1 MAVSNFV
8 LIHLIDVEIFYKV
21 SKIFVLLV
29 TLGKVR
35 IIEASSSSWHHE
47 WLL

>member
-29 TLGKVR
+29 TLEEKSGDYQSQF
-35 IIEASSSSWHHE
+35 I
-47 WLL
+47 LLAP